1 MSESVK
7 RILIIVCAAVL
18 IAAVLYSLRDVFA
31 FAGYSYEYADRY
43 QAGGSEIAGT
53 VRNLDIGWINGKV
66 RLAYRSGTAVSLSET
81 SDRPISGDMQLRWWL
96 DGDTLR
102 IRDAKAGFR
111 QMMLNTQRK
120 ELTVTLPEGA
130 ALGDVAVSAT
140 SADLE
145 IPSLQAESLI
155 LTTTSGNVIAAAAA
169 GQIRCTSTS
178 GDLVLTVPEDAR
190 EILTTSTSGSVRIE
204 AQAAERL
211 KAVSTSGN
219 IAVTAGRTGTL
230 EMTSTSGRL
239 EAKAEAL
246 SAGKLTSTSG
256 GITVNTSAVDQLSV
270 SSTSGSV
277 TAFLPETPGFAARVK
292 TTSGRFDYSL
302 PLTRSGSDYV
312 CGDGSGSVS
321 ISTTSGDVRIDA
333 AR

>member
-1 MSESVK
+1 MKHSVPKSLLSVLLAATLLFSCMAPALAADAGAVRFAVATDVHLRLPDEDLPAYYPESELYYS
-7 RILIIVCAAVL
+7 CWGSGNQTHEAAGLLTQMLRRAEENGAAFVLLGGDLAHNGEEAQHRYFASLLQAFEEESGIPVYVVPGNHDFYACTPAQFKEYYADFGYAEALAADDVTASYTAELPGGFRL
-18 IAAVLYSLRDVFA
+18 IAVDSNDP
-31 FAGYSYEYADRY
+31 
-43 QAGGSEIAGT
+43 
-53 VRNLDIGWINGKV
+53 GK
-66 RLAYRSGTAVSLSET
+66 
-81 SDRPISGDMQLRWWL
+81 
-96 DGDTLR
+96 DGD
-102 IRDAKAGFR
+102 G
-111 QMMLNTQRK
+111 LNDR
-120 ELTVTLPEGA
+120 LF
-130 ALGDVAVSAT
+130 SW
-140 SADLE
+140 
-145 IPSLQAESLI
+145 
-155 LTTTSGNVIAAAAA
+155 
-169 GQIRCTSTS
+169 
-178 GDLVLTVPEDAR
+178 
-190 EILTTSTSGSVRIE
+190 IE